1 MKILVVGSKG
11 FIGSHCFEYF
21 STRAEVWG
29 CDVFTDYNEIDF
41 FLVDSFGADYHTIFQ
56 SQRFD
61 VCVNCSGAASV
72 PDSLKAPLRDFEL
85 NVQNVV
91 RLLESI
97 RIYNPSC
104 KFISLSSA
112 AVYGNPDKL
121 PIAET
126 QRLNPISPY
135 GFHKWQAEQ
144 ICSEYAKFFNLRTC
158 SLRIFSA
165 FGPRLKKQLLWDVFK
180 KTRDT
185 SRLEL
190 FGTGEESRDYIFID
204 DIIRAIEVII
214 HKAPFKSDIFNVAGG
229 EAIST
234 KTIASLLVDSLGWR
248 GDIVFTGN
256 KRPGDPDEWK
266 ADLSKMEQLG
276 FKPSIRLEEGIK
288 MHAAWLRSLA

>member
-21 STRAEVWG
+21 SGKTDVWG
-29 CDVFTDYNEIDF
+29 CDVFTDYNETNF
-41 FLVDSFGADYHTIFQ
+41 FLVDSFGADYHTVFQ

-97 RIYNPSC
+97 RIYNPAC
-104 KFISLSSA
+104 KFINLSSA

-121 PIAET
+121 PIAES

-144 ICSEYAKFFNLRTC
+144 ICSEYAKFFDLRTC

-165 FGPRLKKQLLWDVFK
+165 FGPRLKKQLLWDIYK
-180 KTRDT
+180 RTRDT
-185 SRLEL
+185 DKLEL
-190 FGTGEESRDYIFID
+190 FGTGDESRDYIFID
-204 DIIRAIEVII
+204 DIIRAIDVII
-214 HKAPFKSDIFNVAGG
+214 DRAPFTSDIYNLAGG

-234 KTIASLLVDSLGWR
+234 REISQLLVKALNWK
-248 GDIVFTGN
+248 GDIKFTGN
-256 KRPGDPDEWK
+256 KRQGDPDQWK
-266 ADLSKMEQLG
+266 ADLSKIVQLG
-276 FKPSIRLEEGIK
+276 FAPKVALEEGIK
-288 MHAAWLRSLA
+288 IHATWLKSLV